1 MSLDYCPRPFPK
13 YDDPKPYLPNDVPKI
28 FPNRLFPPALRQ
40 ESHPLSL
47 DVIIAISQTEQ
58 DTPHDSPFR
67 HDIHPDEVAVANAE
81 FNSRL
86 IDEYDMD
93 MQRLLDAYPYSV
105 ISPGSEFRPAG
116 VLEPLLAGHPYWPRL
131 KSIISH
137 GVSYPL
143 TAVEDETARRAE
155 NDAILE
161 YGNHASG
168 KKNPEALTKVLLKD
182 ASRGYS
188 LPITFSCAKSI
199 KHSRISPMGV
209 AHQLGID
216 AHGDLIPKDRLTHD
230 QSFSLGFC
238 PSTNDLIDQEQLIDL
253 VMGHCIDR
261 IIHQIVVLRWHHP
274 TEKILLSKFDWASA
288 YRRIHGDGEVAAR
301 NITIDPSN
309 LFAHLNL
316 RLTFGASAN
325 PAEFS
330 VVSEIGTDL
339 CNDLADLQE
348 WTPDCCVSPLQ
359 SGIGPPQFLSEDIPI
374 AQAQELAVM
383 VPPRPHGFHDCYLD
397 DMIQLFLATEENIHR
412 CPCIVPLIVHLMT
425 RPLADDEPITRKAM
439 LEDDKLKAEGAPVEE
454 QRVLGW
460 TIDTRR
466 LLLRLPY
473 EKKVGWT
480 KQVQELLDKRKT
492 TFANLRSLNGKL
504 LHAIKGIPLA
514 SHWLGRLR
522 EYQTFIER
530 TYRQKQAAKTADQ
543 QQQDSDNPKR
553 SNRDTPPPF
562 YRYNVPESLIA
573 DLKMWRTLLSH
584 SHEGISLNRL
594 VCRVPTHLYHA
605 DSCPE
610 GMGGYSVSTG
620 RAWRMQIHQS
630 AIDTLRTHSIDEEK
644 RSNNLLEYI
653 AIVVSIWVD
662 CYFHDIPEDA
672 AVLALS
678 DNSSAV
684 GWLHKTSFGTDTPLH
699 IQVSAQLTHL
709 VMLHTF
715 ALQAEHIPGKR
726 NEVSDI
732 LSRAWE
738 KSDRELTFFIHENY
752 ASQIPQN
759 FRIKQLPSEILCWI
773 CSIVPPFPGSSSA
786 KPKDPT
792 KSATELGTDGLR
804 TCGVLD
810 SVTTPSSNPSTPPTT
825 EPVLHAPSSNA
836 SGKPSSH
843 ATATARTLFERAL
856 SNKPLETWHRAS
868 GITTGRALATVKTA
882 VTSTPS
888 SPPSSARGR
897 ILTPRKRERRPSQ

>member
-1 MSLDYCPRPFPK
+1 MPRPFPK

-383 VPPRPHGFHDCYLD
+383 VPPHPHGFHDCYLD

-492 TFANLRSLNGKL
+492 TRQSQHPRRRARGRLVDGVTMLNRQNSCHNLGSGGDSNDNHTNRRHTRASLKRQNSSQSLGGGGGGEEDNSKPLNLRQTRAFLTRQNSSQSLGGGKDDDDDSKASSSRHDKNSSQNG
-504 LHAIKGIPLA
+504 GISLPRQ
-514 SHWLGRLR
+514 SSFRLMR
-522 EYQTFIER
+522 HHRSQSTRSLRGHRQHSER
-530 TYRQKQAAKTADQ
+530 SMRAAKTSKISKDET
-543 QQQDSDNPKR
+543 SKGG
-553 SNRDTPPPF
+553 RD
-562 YRYNVPESLIA
+562 VSESL
-573 DLKMWRTLLSH
+573 DDDGSGEL
-584 SHEGISLNRL
+584 HEAKS
-594 VCRVPTHLYHA
+594 
-605 DSCPE
+605 
-610 GMGGYSVSTG
+610 ST
-620 RAWRMQIHQS
+620 
-630 AIDTLRTHSIDEEK
+630 EK
-644 RSNNLLEYI
+644 RSHHKDSHHKRDGEQHSHRHHKKKHDDGDSHHHSHHHSSKKSREHEKEKNTAGSLEQAMVAMEEAKQRYQQ
-653 AIVVSIWVD
+653 AKKHLNV
-662 CYFHDIPEDA
+662 P
-672 AVLALS
+672 
-678 DNSSAV
+678 
-684 GWLHKTSFGTDTPLH
+684 KTSSSHND
-699 IQVSAQLTHL
+699 
-709 VMLHTF
+709 
-715 ALQAEHIPGKR
+715 
-726 NEVSDI
+726 
-732 LSRAWE
+732 LS
-738 KSDRELTFFIHENY
+738 T
-752 ASQIPQN
+752 AS
-759 FRIKQLPSEILCWI
+759 E
-773 CSIVPPFPGSSSA
+773 FP
-786 KPKDPT
+786 
-792 KSATELGTDGLR
+792 
-804 TCGVLD
+804 V
-810 SVTTPSSNPSTPPTT
+810 VQTT
-825 EPVLHAPSSNA
+825 EVPV
-836 SGKPSSH
+836 
-843 ATATARTLFERAL
+843 
-856 SNKPLETWHRAS
+856 
-868 GITTGRALATVKTA
+868 VKT
-882 VTSTPS
+882 S
-888 SPPSSARGR
+888 
-897 ILTPRKRERRPSQ
+897 